1 MDGSGTLQKMQAVEG
16 KSLNHKSQFLK
27 RIFLDGF
34 QTSSQAGNT
43 DHWLE
48 AWKIWI
54 VTPGILMMGHSKLNI
69 SEVHFFL
76 IFPEDLLFAI
86 YIGKTLK
93 KY

>member
-16 KSLNHKSQFLK
+16 KIFKSQVTIFK
-27 RIFLDGF
+27 KNFLDGF
-34 QTSSQAGNT
+34 QISSQAGNT
-43 DHWLE
+43 DHWLG